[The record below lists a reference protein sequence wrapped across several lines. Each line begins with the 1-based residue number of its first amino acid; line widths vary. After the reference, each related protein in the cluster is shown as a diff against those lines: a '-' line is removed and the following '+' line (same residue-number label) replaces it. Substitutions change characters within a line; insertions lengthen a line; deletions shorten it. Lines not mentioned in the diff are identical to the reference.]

1 MFAFI
6 AKRVLSAILTLF
18 IICTLTFFMMNM
30 IPGGPFLSER
40 TSDKII
46 AITNEKYGL
55 DKPLIVQYKNYML
68 RLLQGDMGDSYKRK
82 GFTVAEIISE
92 KFPVSA
98 SLGLTAMAAS
108 VLIGVTMGCAA
119 AVRRNKLTDRTIM
132 FVCTLGVAVPS
143 FVIGTLLKYV
153 FGVWLKWLPTLGL
166 KSGLHYILPAFALSL
181 QPMSYIA
188 RLLRSNMLDVIDQDY
203 IKTARAKGLSKNA
216 VIYKHA
222 LKNSILPI
230 VTYLG
235 PMTAYILVG
244 GAVTESIF
252 SIPGLGKYFVETVL
266 NRDYT
271 MIMGTTIFLGLL
283 IIGANCVVDI
293 LYRFIDPRISLG

>member
-1 MFAFI
+1 MARFAI
-6 AKRVLSAILTLF
+6 MRVLSAALTLF
-18 IICTLTFFMMNM
+18 IICTLTFLMMNM

-55 DKPLIVQYKNYML
+55 DKPLITQYKNYIL
-68 RLLQGDMGDSYKRK
+68 RLLQGDMGDSFKRK
-82 GFTVAEIISE
+82 GFTVKEIIFE

-98 SLGLTAMAAS
+98 GLGIVAMAAALSVGS
-108 VLIGVTMGCAA
+108 VLGCVAA
-119 AVRRNKLTDRTIM
+119 MKRNKAADRAIM
-132 FVCTLGVAVPS
+132 FFCTLGVAVPS

-166 KSGLHYILPAFALSL
+166 KTPLHYILPAFALSL

-188 RLLRSNMLDVIDQDY
+188 RLLRSNMLDVIEQDY
-203 IKTARAKGLSKNA
+203 VKTARAKGLSRGA

-222 LKNSILPI
+222 LKNSILPVI
-230 VTYLG
+230 TYVG

-244 GAVTESIF
+244 GAVTESVF

-266 NRDYT
+266 NRDYP

-283 IIGANCVVDI
+283 IIAANCAVDI
-293 LYRFIDPRISLG
+293 LYRFVDPRISLE